1 MTACILF
8 QRSEPTLLEWYVVKV
23 RSHCEQVASTVLQA
37 KV

>member
-8 QRSEPTLLEWYVVKV
+8 QSSEPIFLEWYVVRV
-23 RSHCEQVASTVLQA
+23 RSHCEQVASSVLQA